1 MSALGAGADAP
12 SRYLVSKA
20 AAEAMVAA
28 SGLAWTIFRPSVI
41 FGREDRFLNLF
52 AGLLAWFPIIPLG
65 SPNARFKPVY
75 VVDVA
80 TAFAES
86 LTRLESFGRTYDLV
100 GPKVYGLRE
109 LVKYVGE
116 LTGHRRPIL
125 PLGDGLSRL
134 QASIMGLL
142 PGKMLTVD
150 NYLSMK
156 LDSVS
161 QQAFPFGISPTPLEA
176 VASFWLANQTP
187 RARYQT
193 FRDRSHGNR
202 TT

>member
-1 MSALGAGADAP
+1 
-12 SRYLVSKA
+12 
-20 AAEAMVAA
+20 
-28 SGLAWTIFRPSVI
+28 
-41 FGREDRFLNLF
+41 
-52 AGLLAWFPIIPLG
+52 
-65 SPNARFKPVY
+65 VY

-80 TAFAES
+80 RAFAES

-100 GPKVYGLRE
+100 GPKVYTLRE
-109 LVKYVGE
+109 LVAYVGA

-125 PLGDGLSRL
+125 PLSDGMSRL

-142 PGKMLTVD
+142 PMKVLTLD

-161 QQAFPFGISPTPLEA
+161 QQAFPFGISPTALDA
-176 VASFWLANQTP
+176 VAPIWLANRTP

-193 FRDRSHGNR
+193 FRDRSHGGR
-202 TT
+202 TL